1 VKFSL
6 QNGVAVITGAA
17 SGIGAAL
24 AQACAAR
31 GCHLALADIQA
42 EALELVAAEARAS
55 GVKVSEHVFDVAD
68 PSAITQLPERVL
80 AQHGRVTVLV
90 NNAGVALGGR
100 FDEVSEE
107 EFAWLFEIN
116 FWSVP
121 RMMWAFLPVLRREEA
136 AQIVNISS
144 VFGLVGPIGQCAYSA
159 SKFAVRGL
167 SEVLRH
173 ELEEENSPVRVSVV
187 HPGGVRTNIAKNARI
202 AAAAPPKTEEEKAE
216 LEESAKKLLRL
227 APEKAA
233 ARIVRGVE
241 RRQKRILVGI
251 DARGIDIA
259 QRLWPAN
266 YWFLLRT
273 QAIKASND

>member
-1 VKFSL
+1 
-6 QNGVAVITGAA
+6 
-17 SGIGAAL
+17 
-24 AQACAAR
+24 
-31 GCHLALADIQA
+31 LALADIQP
-42 EALELVAAEARAS
+42 EALAKVAADARAA

-68 PSAITQLPERVL
+68 ATAIAELPERVL

-107 EFAWLFEIN
+107 EFSWLFNIN

-121 RMMWAFLPVLRREEA
+121 RMMWAFLPILRREEA

-144 VFGLVGPIGQCAYSA
+144 VFGLVGPMGQCAYSA

-173 ELEEENSPVRVSVV
+173 ELEEDNSPVRLSVV

-202 AAAAPPKTEEEKAE
+202 AAAAPPKTEEEQAE
-216 LEESAKKLLRL
+216 LEERTKKLLRL

-233 ARIVRGVE
+233 TQIMRGVE
-241 RRQKRILVGI
+241 RRQKRILVGF
-251 DARGIDIA
+251 DAKGIDLV
-259 QRLWPAN
+259 QRLWPEN
-266 YWFLLRT
+266 YWFLLRK
-273 QAIKASND
+273 QAIQASND